1 MKNLQIKTF
10 TYNSY
15 LLIILKDNL
24 MLKIIKMQTN
34 NTLIFKDVKF
44 LTKKQMKIDK
54 AGFLIKLA

>member
-1 MKNLQIKTF
+1 
-10 TYNSY
+10 
-15 LLIILKDNL
+15 

-34 NTLIFKDVKF
+34 NTLVFKDVKF